1 MKRILLALA
10 LLASTA
16 ATFAQKEFINKFG
29 DTDGITC
36 VYVSKTMIRLLP
48 KLDAGNMNL
57 KKISQKLESVQ
68 ILSAENAKAS
78 TRLRKGCQE
87 IFKRDNYEALME
99 VKESGKDNATI
110 YLREFAGGRNSY
122 VIFAGDD
129 ADLSVIVITGTI
141 SIEDIQDITGEK

>member
-1 MKRILLALA
+1 MRRIILALA

-16 ATFAQKEFINKFG
+16 AIFAQKEFINKFS
-29 DTDGITC
+29 DVDGIKSI
-36 VYVSKTMIRLLP
+36 YISKTMIRLLP
-48 KLDAGNMNL
+48 KLDAGNMDL
-57 KKISQKLESVQ
+57 KKLSQKLESVQ
-68 ILSAENAKAS
+68 ILTAENAKAS
-78 TRLRKGCQE
+78 GRLHKGCQE

-122 VIFAGDD
+122 VVFAGDD

-141 SIEDIQDITGEK
+141 SVEDIQSISEK